1 MYTLRRWWDRH
12 GLQVALAVIA
22 IGAAVAVQQ
31 NQGSIIFEVFGNV
44 TRPFDLSPNLE
55 EQRQKA
61 RMLAT
66 EDRLVELEKQNE
78 QLKKLLNYVST
89 KSDPGIVAPVVGR
102 SADHWWQQ
110 VTLGRGKKDGINKG
124 YIVSGPGGL
133 IGRIDAVSDHTSRV
147 LLISD
152 PSFRVGVTVS
162 RSRNMGFM
170 RGQGANRA
178 VMEFF
183 DKVPDVRKGDVV
195 ATSPVSELFVPGIP
209 VGRIESVNLSKSP
222 APEAIVELSAP
233 VNALEWVVVSQNKP
247 IPEID
252 TSPQQRQDE
261 TNSNNQN

>member
-12 GLQVALAVIA
+12 GLQMALAVMA

-31 NQGSIIFEVFGNV
+31 SQGSIIFEVFQTV

-61 RMLAT
+61 RMLAG
-66 EDRLVELEKQNE
+66 EERLVELEKQNE
-78 QLKKLLNYVST
+78 QLKKLLGYVST
-89 KSDPGIVAPVVGR
+89 KSDPGVVAPVVGR

-110 VTLGRGKKDGINKG
+110 VTLGRGRKDGIKKG
-124 YIVSGPGGL
+124 YIVTGPGGL
-133 IGRIDAVSDHTSRV
+133 IGRIDAVTDHTSRV

-152 PSFRVGVTVS
+152 PSSRVGVTVS

-183 DKVPDVRKGDVV
+183 DKVPDVRKDDVV

-252 TSPQQRQDE
+252 ISSQQRQNE
-261 TNSNNQN
+261 TNSSN

>member
-1 MYTLRRWWDRH
+1 MDKT
-12 GLQVALAVIA
+12 ALITG
-22 IGAAVAVQQ
+22 ITGQDGAY
-31 NQGSIIFEVFGNV
+31 
-44 TRPFDLSPNLE
+44 
-55 EQRQKA
+55 
-61 RMLAT
+61 LA
-66 EDRLVELEKQNE
+66 EFL
-78 QLKKLLNYVST
+78 LK
-89 KSDPGIVAPVVGR
+89 
-102 SADHWWQQ
+102 
-110 VTLGRGKKDGINKG
+110 KG
-124 YIVSGPGGL
+124 YIVTGPGGL
-133 IGRIDAVSDHTSRV
+133 IGRIDAVTDHTSRV

-152 PSFRVGVTVS
+152 PSSRVGVTVS

-183 DKVPDVRKGDVV
+183 DKVPDVRKDDVV

-252 TSPQQRQDE
+252 ISSQQRQNE
-261 TNSNNQN
+261 TNSSN